1 MRRGNGIY
9 GPGDTVEI
17 ALANATE
24 ALEAGGQIRVTL
36 SNGEEPTLTVTSA
49 GSNQLRGDYTVAAD
63 DTSDG
68 DLDVVSFLPGDGVDD
83 DTVPKDLFGNPMTS
97 TTMPTN
103 MIADTQDI
111 VVDTLRLP

>member
-1 MRRGNGIY
+1 M
-9 GPGDTVEI
+9 P
-17 ALANATE
+17 AATK
-24 ALEAGGQIRVTL
+24 G
-36 SNGEEPTLTVTSA
+36 
-49 GSNQLRGDYTVAAD
+49 GDYTVAAD

-68 DLDVVSFLPGDGVDD
+68 DLDVVSFLLGDGVDS

-111 VVDTLRLP
+111 VVDTLAPILDRLGRSVVGQGR